1 MSRRK
6 QQYPGR
12 PCRPDRGFSL
22 LEMLLAVLVFG
33 LMASAAYGVLNS
45 ISSAAAAQESSAQR
59 LSEAQLAV
67 LRLERELRQTLSAG
81 MFASGETAPGLQ
93 GSPEVLEF
101 SFLSPQALGKGPV
114 IRQIHYRFENRTLY
128 RIPDTAWLRQ
138 SPAAKSR
145 VLLRDVSQLRFSY
158 LDARG
163 NWLSR
168 WGPGSPGDLPAAVRL
183 NMELERF
190 GVVERLF
197 ELPGDRP

>member
-1 MSRRK
+1 
-6 QQYPGR
+6 
-12 PCRPDRGFSL
+12 
-22 LEMLLAVLVFG
+22 MLLAVLVFG

-45 ISSAAAAQESSAQR
+45 MTAAAAAQESSAQR

-81 MFASGETAPGLQ
+81 MFTTGEASPGLQ
-93 GSPEVLEF
+93 GGPELLEF
-101 SFLSPQALGKGPV
+101 SFLSPQVPGAGPAV
-114 IRQIHYRFENRTLY
+114 RHMHYRFEGRTLY
-128 RIPDTAWLRQ
+128 RVPDATGSVQ
-138 SPAAKSR
+138 SLMTDSS

-158 LDARG
+158 LDANG

-183 NMELERF
+183 NMELDRF
-190 GVVERLF
+190 GIVERLF